1 MNLLERIT
9 NDLKV
14 ALKNKQMEQ
23 LTLLR
28 GLKSAI
34 KNAEIEARAALD
46 DAGVVKVL
54 QKAAKQRRESI
65 VAFEKG
71 GRKDLVA
78 KETAELKVI
87 EQYLPEQMSD
97 DALREVV
104 KKVVADEG
112 AAGADAFG
120 VVMGKVMAQVKG
132 KTDGKKVQNI
142 VKEILG

>member
-1 MNLLERIT
+1 MSVLERIT

-14 ALKNKQMEQ
+14 ALKNQQMDQ

-34 KNAEIEARAALD
+34 KNAEIEARGQLD

-71 GRKDLVA
+71 GRKDLVD
-78 KETAELKVI
+78 KETAELHFI

-97 DALREVV
+97 GALREVV
-104 KKVVADEG
+104 KKVVADVG
-112 AAGADAFG
+112 AAGAGAFG
-120 VVMGKVMAQVKG
+120 VVMGKVMAQIKG
-132 KTDGKKVQNI
+132 K
-142 VKEILG
+142 